1 MRKQVEIFT
10 DGSCLGNPGPGGYG
24 AIMRYRQ
31 HEKTFSE
38 GYFLTTNNRMELMAA
53 IVALEALKE
62 HCDVV
67 LSTDSQYVRQGITQW
82 IHNWK
87 KRGWKTAEK
96 KPVKNVDLWKRL
108 DAALGQ
114 HEIKWEWV
122 KGHAGHP
129 ENERCDELARAAA
142 STRPMRMQ
150 VINLNPDHGF
160 LYCRVAPTVWR
171 IRVFD
176 LLCFIGLSVRGI
188 VLLRATINC
197 MQPSAGKWVLNKT
210 PPLRVQG

>member
-67 LSTDSQYVRQGITQW
+67 LSTDSQYVRQ
-82 IHNWK
+82 
-87 KRGWKTAEK
+87 
-96 KPVKNVDLWKRL
+96 
-108 DAALGQ
+108 ALPNG
-114 HEIKWEWV
+114 
-122 KGHAGHP
+122 
-129 ENERCDELARAAA
+129 
-142 STRPMRMQ
+142 STT
-150 VINLNPDHGF
+150 GKS
-160 LYCRVAPTVWR
+160 A
-171 IRVFD
+171 
-176 LLCFIGLSVRGI
+176 
-188 VLLRATINC
+188 
-197 MQPSAGKWVLNKT
+197 AGKRQRKT
-210 PPLRVQG
+210 RQECRSLEAS